1 MASRTEALM
10 PTYIFA
16 CTHDASSET
25 VQRECQGRE
34 QAVQYARRYLER
46 ALGDSGQAA
55 GSPASVTVAEAH
67 RDAEPRW
74 LGSWDWSAQ
83 DGWLWTPLE

>member
-1 MASRTEALM
+1 MLQRTEAQM

-16 CTHDASSET
+16 CMHDASSET

-34 QAVQYARRYLER
+34 QAVQYARRYLEL
-46 ALGDSGQAA
+46 ALQEGDLADA
-55 GSPASVTVAEAH
+55 PASVTVAEEH

-74 LGSWDWSAQ
+74 LGSWDWNAR
-83 DGWLWTPLE
+83 DGWVWTPLE

>member
-1 MASRTEALM
+1 M

-16 CTHDASSET
+16 CRLGASSET

-34 QAVQYARRYLER
+34 QAVQYARRYLEK
-46 ALGDSGQAA
+46 ALQEPGLADSSG
-55 GSPASVTVAEAH
+55 SVTVAEAH

-74 LGSWDWSAQ
+74 LGSWDWSGQ
-83 DGWLWTPLE
+83 DGWLWTALE

>member
-1 MASRTEALM
+1 MDLRTEAQM

-16 CTHDASSET
+16 CTHDTSSET
-25 VQRECQGRE
+25 VQRDCQGRE
-34 QAVQYARRYLER
+34 QAVQYARRYLEQ
-46 ALGDSGQAA
+46 ALQEADLADA
-55 GSPASVTVAEAH
+55 PASVTVAEEH

-83 DGWLWTPLE
+83 DGWVWTPLE